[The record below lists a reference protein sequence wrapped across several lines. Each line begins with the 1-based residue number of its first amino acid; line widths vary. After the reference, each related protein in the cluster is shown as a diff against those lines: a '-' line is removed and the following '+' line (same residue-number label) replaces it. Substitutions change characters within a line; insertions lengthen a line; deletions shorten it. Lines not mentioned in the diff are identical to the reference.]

1 VCCLIGLVVTR
12 VASSNDFPWL
22 LFVDEWVEDLIS
34 VLFEFCCCGFFV
46 GDKLGFDI
54 FGGGIVWE
62 SFVIRSAVVEG
73 TGVTRV
79 G

>member
-22 LFVDEWVEDLIS
+22 LFVEGLIS
-34 VLFEFCCCGFFV
+34 FLFEFCCWGFFV
-46 GDKLGFDI
+46 GDKLGLDI